1 MGPSG
6 GCEGMRLA
14 VSALN
19 KVSMISGPR
28 GGLAFCG
35 ARGARWAT
43 TPQAQTRKS
52 TCEEGL
58 Q

>member
-1 MGPSG
+1 
-6 GCEGMRLA
+6 MRLA

-28 GGLAFCG
+28 GGLASCG